1 VKILVLSNKN
11 PFPPRDGGELA
22 IRNMLQ
28 EMLEYGHEVSLL
40 MMTTSKHHKKNSPD
54 IDDLNAHNVFIDTD
68 IKPLKLLWNYLFGKM
83 PYIAQRFVDT
93 TYAERLIDL
102 LYSKRFDVVQ
112 LEGLYLAPYIDTIR
126 KVSQAKIVMRA
137 HNVEHE
143 IWQRNSEL
151 EKNLF
156 VRMYLKSMAD
166 RLKRFEITSLLKIDG
181 LLPITERD
189 EKKFR
194 DLGYGKLSL
203 TVPFGIKAKNY
214 QIKSLETDK
223 ISVGYIGAL
232 DWFPNR
238 EGIIWFLENVWK
250 KFIASFSDVEFHIA
264 GRNADPEL
272 KRIIN
277 FTPNVIFHGEVDSAQ
292 DFIQM
297 HPIMVVPLFSG
308 SGMRVKII
316 EGMLLKR
323 AMIVTPIAAEGIS
336 VLEGENIFIAE
347 KPDDFVEKL
356 IQLIKSKEKIKEI
369 GEAAHHFAMNNY
381 DNYHLMEN
389 LTKFY
394 QNLK

>member
-1 VKILVLSNKN
+1 MKILVLSNKN

-22 IRNMLQ
+22 IRNMIQ
-28 EMLEYGHEVSLL
+28 EMVEYGHEVSLL
-40 MMTTSKHHKKNSPD
+40 MMTTSKHHKKKSPD
-54 IDDLNAHNVFIDTD
+54 IDAINAHNVFINTD
-68 IKPLKLLWNYLFGKM
+68 IIPLKLLWNYFFGKM
-83 PYIAQRFVDT
+83 PYIAQRFVST

-102 LYSKRFDVVQ
+102 LYSKRFDIVQ

-126 KVSQAKIVMRA
+126 KVSQAKIVLRG

-151 EKNLF
+151 EKNPF
-156 VRMYLKSMAD
+156 KRAYLKSMAD
-166 RLKRFEITSLLKIDG
+166 RLKRFEINTLIKIDG
-181 LLPITERD
+181 LLPITDRD

-194 DLGYGKLSL
+194 ELGYGKLSL
-203 TVPFGIKAKNY
+203 TIPFGIKAKNY
-214 QIKSLETDK
+214 HIKSLETDK

-238 EGIIWFLENVWK
+238 EGILWFLENVWK
-250 KFIASFSDVEFHIA
+250 KHIDSFPDVEFHIA

-272 KRIIN
+272 KRTIH
-277 FTPNVIFHGEVDSAQ
+277 FTPNVKFHGEVDSAQ
-292 DFIQM
+292 DFIQE

-336 VLEGENIFIAE
+336 VSEGENILIAE

-356 IQLIKSKEKIKEI
+356 KQLINSKKKIKEI
-369 GEAAHHFAMNNY
+369 GEAAHHFAMHNY
-381 DNYHLMEN
+381 DNHYLMEN

-394 QNLK
+394 QSLK